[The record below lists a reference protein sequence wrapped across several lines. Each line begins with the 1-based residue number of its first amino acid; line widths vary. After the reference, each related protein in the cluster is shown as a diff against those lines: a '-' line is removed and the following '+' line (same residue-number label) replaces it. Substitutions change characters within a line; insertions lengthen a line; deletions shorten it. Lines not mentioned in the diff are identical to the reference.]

1 MLNQHK
7 ILRVFKL
14 ISLLKKAPAKSTRN
28 IALMIDITERTVY
41 RYIDLINEIGF
52 DVQKDKNNKYSIKHD
67 DEGANEYFTL
77 EEAQLIK
84 ELLFSSAKSS
94 VLKKEL

>member
-28 IALMIDITERTVY
+28 IALMIDTTERTVY
-41 RYIDLINEIGF
+41 RYIDLIIEIGF
-52 DVQKDKNNKYSIKHD
+52 EVRKDKNNKYSIKHD
-67 DEGANEYFTL
+67 DEGAKDF
-77 EEAQLIK
+77 
-84 ELLFSSAKSS
+84 
-94 VLKKEL
+94 